1 MKKQHLKVASN
12 EEGQTLLAFLRT
24 HLKSS
29 FSVKSIKRAID
40 TKHCTVN
47 GRVEFFSTYRVRK
60 GEIIEIEV
68 PEPSKKKGVL
78 EVLYEDEEMIAYNKP
93 SGLSSEKLPRGKLVH
108 RLDKDTTGVILLAK
122 KETAYTALI
131 EQFAKREVEKKYLL
145 ICDGVIKENKWKCDD
160 YLSKKAV
167 YQGGVIYDRAREKKE
182 GKRAITVFECK
193 KIGKKASLLEA
204 SPITGRTHQIR
215 VQCKLMG
222 HPILGDWQYASHFV
236 CSYRPERFLLHA
248 RQITFFHPKTKQ
260 KMVLSAPIPEDFL
273 QAERILFE
281 GKTYE

>member
-1 MKKQHLKVASN
+1 MKKQHLKVSSN

-29 FSVKSIKRAID
+29 FSVKAIKRAID
-40 TKHCTVN
+40 GKHCTVN

-60 GEIIEIEV
+60 GEIVEIEV
-68 PEPSKKKGVL
+68 PETIKKVIP

-122 KETAYTALI
+122 KEISYAALI

-145 ICDGVIKENKWKCDD
+145 ICDGVIKQKKWKCDD

-167 YQGGVIYDRAREKKE
+167 YQGGVIYDRAKEKKE

-204 SPITGRTHQIR
+204 YPITGRTHQLR

-222 HPILGDWQYASHFV
+222 HPILGDWQYASRFV
-236 CSYRPERFLLHA
+236 CPYRPERFLLHA
-248 RQITFFHPKTKQ
+248 HQITFFHPKTKQ
-260 KMVLSAPIPEDFL
+260 KMVLIAPIPEDFL
-273 QAERILFE
+273 QAEKILFE
-281 GKTYE
+281 GEADE